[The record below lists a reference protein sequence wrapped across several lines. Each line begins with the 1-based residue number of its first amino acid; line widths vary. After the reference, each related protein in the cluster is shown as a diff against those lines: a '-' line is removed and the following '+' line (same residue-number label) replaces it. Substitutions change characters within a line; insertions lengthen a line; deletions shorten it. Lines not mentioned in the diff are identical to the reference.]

1 MNKLLLIDI
10 GGTNMRYATAYS
22 DSDEISSINKKVF
35 NEATFYEN
43 LEELIKE
50 HNINTLI
57 MSVAGPKIDNSITM
71 TNKNFSFNQDN
82 LKEKFKLKEC
92 YLLNDWESIA
102 YSYGY
107 IKESIKII
115 QNGKTY
121 NNNLLFLGPGTGLGA
136 AFSMNEVVLPTE
148 LGNTKNFIESLK
160 KNFKNVTFEASRL
173 EDIISGSGISK
184 IYETLTHEKLSAE
197 EIFKKFLDKEPD
209 ALFVINGFIKSL
221 SQTLSDLALSFLPGK
236 GILLAGSLSR
246 SIYTHFNEQNF
257 FKPFINNNTGMY
269 FDILKNTPIGVI
281 TKERTPLYGNLA
293 FYKNLNKI

>member
-71 TNKNFSFNQDN
+71 TNKNFSFNQDK

-148 LGNTKNFIESLK
+148 LGNTKNFIETLK

-257 FKPFINNNTGMY
+257 FKPFINNNTGMH

-281 TKERTPLYGNLA
+281 TKERTPLYGNLS

>member
-22 DSDEISSINKKVF
+22 DSDEMSSINKKVF

-43 LEELIKE
+43 LEELIKK

-148 LGNTKNFIESLK
+148 LGNTKNFIETLK

-257 FKPFINNNTGMY
+257 FKPFINNNTGMH

-281 TKERTPLYGNLA
+281 TKERTPLYGNLS

>member
-22 DSDEISSINKKVF
+22 DSDEISSINKKAF

-43 LEELIKE
+43 LEQLTKE

-57 MSVAGPKIDNSITM
+57 MSVAGPKIDNSIAM

-102 YSYGY
+102 HSYSY

-115 QNGKTY
+115 QSGKTY

-136 AFSMNEVVLPTE
+136 AFSINEIVLPTE

-197 EIFKKFLDKEPD
+197 DIFEKFLDKEPD

-257 FKPFINNNTGMY
+257 FKPFINNNTGMH

>member
-71 TNKNFSFNQDN
+71 TNKNFSFNQDK

-115 QNGKTY
+115 QNGKPY

-257 FKPFINNNTGMY
+257 FKPFINNNTGMH

-281 TKERTPLYGNLA
+281 TKERTPLYGNLS

>member
-22 DSDEISSINKKVF
+22 NSDEISSINKKAF
-35 NEATFYEN
+35 NETTFYEN

-71 TNKNFSFNQDN
+71 TNKNFSFNQDK

-102 YSYGY
+102 HSYSY

-115 QNGKTY
+115 QDGKTY
-121 NNNLLFLGPGTGLGA
+121 NNNLLFFGPGTGLGA

-221 SQTLSDLALSFLPGK
+221 SQTLSDLTLSFLPGK

-257 FKPFINNNTGMY
+257 FKPFINNNTGMH

>member
-22 DSDEISSINKKVF
+22 DSDEISSINKKAF

-43 LEELIKE
+43 LEQLTKE

-57 MSVAGPKIDNSITM
+57 MSVAGPKIDNSIAM

-102 YSYGY
+102 HSYSY

-115 QNGKTY
+115 QDGKTY
-121 NNNLLFLGPGTGLGA
+121 NNNLLFFGPGTGLGA
-136 AFSMNEVVLPTE
+136 AFSINEVVLPTE

-221 SQTLSDLALSFLPGK
+221 SQTLSDLTLSFLPGK

-257 FKPFINNNTGMY
+257 FKPFINNNTGMH

>member
-22 DSDEISSINKKVF
+22 DSNEISNINKKAF
-35 NEATFYEN
+35 NEAAFYEN
-43 LEELIKE
+43 LEDLIKE

-197 EIFKKFLDKEPD
+197 DIFEKFLDKEPD

-221 SQTLSDLALSFLPGK
+221 SQTLSDLTLSFLPGK

-246 SIYTHFNEQNF
+246 SLYTHFNEQNF

-281 TKERTPLYGNLA
+281 TKERTPLYGNLS

>member
-10 GGTNMRYATAYS
+10 GGTNIRYAIAYS
-22 DSDEISSINKKVF
+22 DSNEISCINKKAF
-35 NEATFYEN
+35 NETTFYKN
-43 LEELIKE
+43 LDGLIKK
-50 HNINTLI
+50 HNIDTLI

-102 YSYGY
+102 YSYSY

-121 NNNLLFLGPGTGLGA
+121 NNNLLFFGPGTGLGA
-136 AFSMNEVVLPTE
+136 AFSMNEIVLPTE
-148 LGNTKNFIESLK
+148 LGNTKNFIERLK
-160 KNFKNVTFEASRL
+160 QNFKNVNFEASKL
-173 EDIISGSGISK
+173 EDIVSGSGISK
-184 IYETLTHEKLSAE
+184 IYETLAHEKLSAE
-197 EIFKKFLDKEPD
+197 EIFKKFIDKEPD
-209 ALFVINGFIKSL
+209 AIFVMNGFIKSL
-221 SQTLSDLALSFLPGK
+221 SQTLSDLTLSFLPGK

-246 SIYTHFNEQNF
+246 SIYRHFDEQNF
-257 FKPFINNNTGMY
+257 FKHFINNNTGVH

-281 TKERTPLYGNLA
+281 TKKRTPLYGNLA

>member
-22 DSDEISSINKKVF
+22 DSDEITSINKKAF
-35 NEATFYEN
+35 NETTFYEN

-82 LKEKFKLKEC
+82 IKEKFKLKEC

-102 YSYGY
+102 HSYSY

-115 QNGKTY
+115 QDGKKY
-121 NNNLLFLGPGTGLGA
+121 NNNLLFFGPGTGLGA

-197 EIFKKFLDKEPD
+197 DIFEKFLDKEPD

-221 SQTLSDLALSFLPGK
+221 SQTLSDLTLSFLPGK

-257 FKPFINNNTGMY
+257 FKPFINNNTGMH

>member
-10 GGTNMRYATAYS
+10 GGTNIRYATAYS

-71 TNKNFSFNQDN
+71 TNKNFSFNQDK

-257 FKPFINNNTGMY
+257 FKPFINNNTGMHL
-269 FDILKNTPIGVI
+269 DILKNTPIGVI
-281 TKERTPLYGNLA
+281 TKERTPLYGNLS

>member
-82 LKEKFKLKEC
+82 IKEKFKLKEC

-102 YSYGY
+102 HSYSY

-115 QNGKTY
+115 QDGKTY
-121 NNNLLFLGPGTGLGA
+121 NNNLLFFGPGTGLGA

-184 IYETLTHEKLSAE
+184 IYQTLTHEKLSAE
-197 EIFKKFLDKEPD
+197 DIFEKFLDKEPD

-257 FKPFINNNTGMY
+257 FKPFINNNTGMH

>member
-246 SIYTHFNEQNF
+246 SIHTHFNEQNF
-257 FKPFINNNTGMY
+257 FKPFINNNTGMH

-281 TKERTPLYGNLA
+281 TKERTPLYGNLS

>member
-22 DSDEISSINKKVF
+22 DSDEISSINKKAF

-82 LKEKFKLKEC
+82 IKEKFKLKEC

-102 YSYGY
+102 HSYSY

-115 QNGKTY
+115 QDGKTY
-121 NNNLLFLGPGTGLGA
+121 NNNLLFFGPGTGLGA

-197 EIFKKFLDKEPD
+197 DIFEKFLDKEPD

-221 SQTLSDLALSFLPGK
+221 SQTLSDLTLSFLPGK

-257 FKPFINNNTGMY
+257 FKPFINNNTGMH

>member
-22 DSDEISSINKKVF
+22 DSDEISSINKKAF

-43 LEELIKE
+43 LEELINE

-71 TNKNFSFNQDN
+71 TNKNFSFNQDK

-102 YSYGY
+102 YSYGH

-184 IYETLTHEKLSAE
+184 IYETLTHKKLSAE
-197 EIFKKFLDKEPD
+197 EIFKKFLDNEPD
-209 ALFVINGFIKSL
+209 ALFVINGFIRSL

-257 FKPFINNNTGMY
+257 FKPFINNNTGMH

>member
-22 DSDEISSINKKVF
+22 DSDEISSINKKAF
-35 NEATFYEN
+35 NETTFYEN

-102 YSYGY
+102 HSYSY

-115 QNGKTY
+115 QDGKTY
-121 NNNLLFLGPGTGLGA
+121 NNNLLFFGPGTGLGA

-197 EIFKKFLDKEPD
+197 DIFEKFLDKEPD

-221 SQTLSDLALSFLPGK
+221 SQTLSDLTLSFLPGK

-257 FKPFINNNTGMY
+257 FKPFINNNTGMH

>member
-22 DSDEISSINKKVF
+22 DSNEISNINKKAF
-35 NEATFYEN
+35 NEAAFYEN
-43 LEELIKE
+43 LEDLIKE

-71 TNKNFSFNQDN
+71 TNKNFSFNQDK

-102 YSYGY
+102 HSYSY

-115 QNGKTY
+115 QDGKTY
-121 NNNLLFLGPGTGLGA
+121 NNNLLFFGPGTGLGA

-221 SQTLSDLALSFLPGK
+221 SQTLSDLTLSFLPGK

-257 FKPFINNNTGMY
+257 FKPFINNNTGIH
-269 FDILKNTPIGVI
+269 FDLLKNTPIGVI
-281 TKERTPLYGNLA
+281 TKERTPLYGNLS

>member
-22 DSDEISSINKKVF
+22 DSDEMSSINKKVF

-82 LKEKFKLKEC
+82 IKEKFKLKEC

-102 YSYGY
+102 HSYSY

-115 QNGKTY
+115 QDGKTY
-121 NNNLLFLGPGTGLGA
+121 NNNLLFFGPGTGLGA

-197 EIFKKFLDKEPD
+197 DIFEKFLDKEPD

-257 FKPFINNNTGMY
+257 FKPFINNNTGMH

>member
-10 GGTNMRYATAYS
+10 GGTNIRYAIAYS
-22 DSDEISSINKKVF
+22 DSNEISCINKKAF
-35 NEATFYEN
+35 NETTFYKN
-43 LEELIKE
+43 LDGLIKK
-50 HNINTLI
+50 HNIDTLI

-102 YSYGY
+102 HSYSY

-115 QNGKTY
+115 QDGKTY
-121 NNNLLFLGPGTGLGA
+121 NNNLLFFGPGTGLGA
-136 AFSMNEVVLPTE
+136 AFSMNEIVLPTE
-148 LGNTKNFIESLK
+148 LGNTKNFIERLK
-160 KNFKNVTFEASRL
+160 QNFKNVNFEASRL
-173 EDIISGSGISK
+173 EDIVSGSGISK
-184 IYETLTHEKLSAE
+184 IYETLANEKLSAE
-197 EIFKKFLDKEPD
+197 EIFKKFIDKEPD
-209 ALFVINGFIKSL
+209 AIFVMNGFIKSL
-221 SQTLSDLALSFLPGK
+221 SQTLSDLTLSFLPGK

-246 SIYTHFNEQNF
+246 SIYRHFDEQNF
-257 FKPFINNNTGMY
+257 FKHFINNNTGVH

-281 TKERTPLYGNLA
+281 TKKRTPLYGNLA

>member
-22 DSDEISSINKKVF
+22 DSDEISSINKKAF
-35 NEATFYEN
+35 NETTFYEN

-71 TNKNFSFNQDN
+71 TNKNFSFNQDK

-102 YSYGY
+102 HSYSY

-115 QNGKTY
+115 QDGKTY
-121 NNNLLFLGPGTGLGA
+121 NNNLLFFGPGTGLGA
-136 AFSMNEVVLPTE
+136 AFYMNEVVLPTE

-221 SQTLSDLALSFLPGK
+221 SQTLSDLTLSFLPGK

-257 FKPFINNNTGMY
+257 FKPFINNNTGMH

>member
-71 TNKNFSFNQDN
+71 TNKNFSFNQDK

-184 IYETLTHEKLSAE
+184 IYETLTRDKLSAE

-257 FKPFINNNTGMY
+257 FKPFINNNTGMH

>member
-22 DSDEISSINKKVF
+22 DSDEISSINKKAF

-82 LKEKFKLKEC
+82 IKEKFKLKEC

-102 YSYGY
+102 HSYSY

-115 QNGKTY
+115 QSGKTY
-121 NNNLLFLGPGTGLGA
+121 NNNLLFFGPGTGLGA
-136 AFSMNEVVLPTE
+136 AFSINEIVLPTE
-148 LGNTKNFIESLK
+148 LGNTKNFIDSLK

-173 EDIISGSGISK
+173 EDIISGSVISK
-184 IYETLTHEKLSAE
+184 IYETPSE
-197 EIFKKFLDKEPD
+197 
-209 ALFVINGFIKSL
+209 
-221 SQTLSDLALSFLPGK
+221 
-236 GILLAGSLSR
+236 
-246 SIYTHFNEQNF
+246 
-257 FKPFINNNTGMY
+257 NNV
-269 FDILKNTPIGVI
+269 FSCFP
-281 TKERTPLYGNLA
+281 
-293 FYKNLNKI
+293 

>member
-71 TNKNFSFNQDN
+71 TNKNFSFNQDK

-102 YSYGY
+102 YSYAY

-257 FKPFINNNTGMY
+257 FKPFINNNTGMH

>member
-22 DSDEISSINKKVF
+22 DSDEISSINKKAF
-35 NEATFYEN
+35 NETTFYEN

-82 LKEKFKLKEC
+82 IKEKFKLKEC

-102 YSYGY
+102 HSYSY

-115 QNGKTY
+115 QDGKTY
-121 NNNLLFLGPGTGLGA
+121 NNNLLFFGPGTGLGA
-136 AFSMNEVVLPTE
+136 AFYMNEVVLPTE

-160 KNFKNVTFEASRL
+160 KNFKNVTFEASKL

-197 EIFKKFLDKEPD
+197 DIFEKFLDKEPD

-221 SQTLSDLALSFLPGK
+221 SQTLSDLTLSFLPGK

-257 FKPFINNNTGMY
+257 FKPFINNNTGMH

>member
-22 DSDEISSINKKVF
+22 DSDEITSINKKAF
-35 NEATFYEN
+35 NETTFYEN

-82 LKEKFKLKEC
+82 IKEKFKLKEC

-102 YSYGY
+102 HSYSY

-115 QNGKTY
+115 QDGKTY
-121 NNNLLFLGPGTGLGA
+121 NNNLLFFGPGTGLGA

-197 EIFKKFLDKEPD
+197 DIFEKFLDKEPD

-221 SQTLSDLALSFLPGK
+221 SQTLSDLTLSFLPGK

-257 FKPFINNNTGMY
+257 FKPFINNNTGMH

>member
-71 TNKNFSFNQDN
+71 TNKNFSFNQDK

-257 FKPFINNNTGMY
+257 FKPFINNNTGMHL
-269 FDILKNTPIGVI
+269 DILKNTPIGVI

>member
-71 TNKNFSFNQDN
+71 TNKNFSFNQDK

-107 IKESIKII
+107 IKKSIKII

-257 FKPFINNNTGMY
+257 FKPFINNNTGMH

>member
-1 MNKLLLIDI
+1 
-10 GGTNMRYATAYS
+10 MRYATAYS

-71 TNKNFSFNQDN
+71 TNKNFSFNQDK

-257 FKPFINNNTGMY
+257 FKPFINNNTGMH

>member
-22 DSDEISSINKKVF
+22 DSDEIISINKKVF

-71 TNKNFSFNQDN
+71 TNKNFSFNQDK

-257 FKPFINNNTGMY
+257 FKPFINNNTGMH

-281 TKERTPLYGNLA
+281 TKERTPLYGNLS

>member
-43 LEELIKE
+43 LEELKKE

-184 IYETLTHEKLSAE
+184 IYETLTHKKLSAE
-197 EIFKKFLDKEPD
+197 EIFKKFLDNEPD
-209 ALFVINGFIKSL
+209 ALFVTNGFIKSL

-257 FKPFINNNTGMY
+257 FKPFINNNTGTH

-281 TKERTPLYGNLA
+281 TKERTPLYGNLS

>member
-71 TNKNFSFNQDN
+71 TNKNFSFNQDK

-257 FKPFINNNTGMY
+257 FKPFINNNTGMH

>member
-71 TNKNFSFNQDN
+71 TNKNFSFNQDK
-82 LKEKFKLKEC
+82 LKDKFKLKEC

-160 KNFKNVTFEASRL
+160 KNLKNVTFEASRL

-257 FKPFINNNTGMY
+257 FKPFINNNTGMH

-281 TKERTPLYGNLA
+281 TKERTPLYGNLS

>member
-82 LKEKFKLKEC
+82 IKEKFKLKEC

-102 YSYGY
+102 HSYSY

-115 QNGKTY
+115 QDGKTY
-121 NNNLLFLGPGTGLGA
+121 NNNLLFFGPGTGLGA

-197 EIFKKFLDKEPD
+197 EIFEKFLDKEPD

-221 SQTLSDLALSFLPGK
+221 SQTLSDLTLSFLPGK

-257 FKPFINNNTGMY
+257 FKPFINNNTGMH

>member
-22 DSDEISSINKKVF
+22 DSDEIISINKKAF

-43 LEELIKE
+43 LEQLTKE

-57 MSVAGPKIDNSITM
+57 MSVAGPKIDNSIAM

-102 YSYGY
+102 HSYSY

-115 QNGKTY
+115 QDGKTY
-121 NNNLLFLGPGTGLGA
+121 NNNLLFFGPGTGLGA

-148 LGNTKNFIESLK
+148 LGNTKNFIENLK

-184 IYETLTHEKLSAE
+184 IYETLTHEKLLAE

-257 FKPFINNNTGMY
+257 FKPFINNNTGMHL
-269 FDILKNTPIGVI
+269 DILKNTPIGVI
-281 TKERTPLYGNLA
+281 TKERTPLYGNLS

>member
-71 TNKNFSFNQDN
+71 TNKNFSFNQDK

-148 LGNTKNFIESLK
+148 LGSTKNFIESLK

-257 FKPFINNNTGMY
+257 FKPFINNNTGMH

-281 TKERTPLYGNLA
+281 TKERTPLYGNLS

>member
-22 DSDEISSINKKVF
+22 DSDEISSINKKAF
-35 NEATFYEN
+35 NETTFYEN

-82 LKEKFKLKEC
+82 IKEKFKLKEC

-102 YSYGY
+102 HSYSY

-115 QNGKTY
+115 QDGKTY
-121 NNNLLFLGPGTGLGA
+121 NNNLLFFGPGTGLGA

-197 EIFKKFLDKEPD
+197 DIFEKFLDKEPD

-221 SQTLSDLALSFLPGK
+221 SQTLSDLTLSFLPGK

-257 FKPFINNNTGMY
+257 FKPFINNNTGMH

>member
-22 DSDEISSINKKVF
+22 DSDEMSSINKKVF

-43 LEELIKE
+43 LEELIKK

-148 LGNTKNFIESLK
+148 LGNTKNFIETLK

-209 ALFVINGFIKSL
+209 ALLVINGFIKSL

-257 FKPFINNNTGMY
+257 FKPFINNNTGMH

-281 TKERTPLYGNLA
+281 TKERTPLYGNLS

>member
-22 DSDEISSINKKVF
+22 DSDEISSINKKTF

-71 TNKNFSFNQDN
+71 TNKNFSFNQDK

-209 ALFVINGFIKSL
+209 ALLVINGFIKSL

-257 FKPFINNNTGMY
+257 FKPFINNNTGMH

-281 TKERTPLYGNLA
+281 TKERTPLYGNLS

>member
-22 DSDEISSINKKVF
+22 DSDEISSINKKAF

-82 LKEKFKLKEC
+82 LKETFKLKEC

-102 YSYGY
+102 HSYSY

-115 QNGKTY
+115 QDGKTY
-121 NNNLLFLGPGTGLGA
+121 NNNLLFFGPGTGLGA

-160 KNFKNVTFEASRL
+160 KNFKNVTFKASRL

-197 EIFKKFLDKEPD
+197 DIFEKFLDKEPD

-221 SQTLSDLALSFLPGK
+221 SQTLSDLTLSFLPGK

-257 FKPFINNNTGMY
+257 FKPFINNNTGMH